1 MLKRLRFYLWV
12 ALCCIIDEVEP
23 LPCPA
28 VNPFCKDGCCFCSLV
43 EGHTAAHLGE
53 EVSEQWTDKEWEGVT
68 DDGKKLKF
76 GMELVR
82 LEAKRNFHRH

>member
-1 MLKRLRFYLWV
+1 MLKRIRFLVWA
-12 ALCCIIDEVEP
+12 ALCCIVDEVEP
-23 LPCPA
+23 LPCPE
-28 VNPFCKDGCCFCSLV
+28 VNPFCGEGSCMCWFV
-43 EGHTAAHLGE
+43 EGHPGPHRGE
-53 EVSEQWTDKEWEGVT
+53 NSSEEWFTNEWERVT

>member
-1 MLKRLRFYLWV
+1 M
-12 ALCCIIDEVEP
+12 
-23 LPCPA
+23 
-28 VNPFCKDGCCFCSLV
+28 V